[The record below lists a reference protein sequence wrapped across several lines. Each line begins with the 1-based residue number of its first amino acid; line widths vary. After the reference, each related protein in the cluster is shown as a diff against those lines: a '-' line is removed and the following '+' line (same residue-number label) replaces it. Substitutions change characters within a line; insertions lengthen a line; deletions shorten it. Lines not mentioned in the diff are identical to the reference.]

1 MIAQSKPRPRPTPD
15 WHKQYMAMLVY
26 MTIGT
31 VAYMM
36 VCGALVD
43 LILIALAT
51 MVGLWA
57 ARIIAGG

>member
-1 MIAQSKPRPRPTPD
+1 MSSYNSEGPSGLSQI
-15 WHKQYMAMLVY
+15 LVY

-36 VCGALVD
+36 VCGTLVD
-43 LILIALAT
+43 LILIALGT

-57 ARIIAGG
+57 ANIIAGR